1 MASEKAIYWTA
12 VGVLALAVMNG
23 FVSEYRGWASRLADK
38 SIAVVEQASEMA
50 AGYVNLAAGREN
62 DGFKP
67 TERAVVRAQVR
78 LARVQNSLARHQA
91 EMARVQA
98 QGIRAQVMERGI
110 QTVIACPR
118 QNLVITVPQPPQI
131 SEDGTF

>member
-23 FVSEYRGWASRLADK
+23 FVSQYRGWASRLADK

-67 TERAVVRAQVR
+67 KERAVVRAQVR
-78 LARVQNSLARHQA
+78 LARVQSSLARHQA

-98 QGIRAQVMERGI
+98 IRAQVMEPGI
-110 QTVIACPR
+110 QAVIACPR
-118 QNLVITVPQPPQI
+118 ENLVITVPQPPQI

>member
-23 FVSEYRGWASRLADK
+23 FVSQYRGWASRLADK

-78 LARVQNSLARHQA
+78 LARVQSSLARHQA

-98 QGIRAQVMERGI
+98 IRAQVMEPGI
-110 QTVIACPR
+110 QAVIACPR
-118 QNLVITVPQPPQI
+118 ENLVITVPQPPQI

>member
-67 TERAVVRAQVR
+67 TERAVV
-78 LARVQNSLARHQA
+78 QNSLARHQA
-91 EMARVQA
+91 EMAHVQA

-110 QTVIACPR
+110 QTVMACPR